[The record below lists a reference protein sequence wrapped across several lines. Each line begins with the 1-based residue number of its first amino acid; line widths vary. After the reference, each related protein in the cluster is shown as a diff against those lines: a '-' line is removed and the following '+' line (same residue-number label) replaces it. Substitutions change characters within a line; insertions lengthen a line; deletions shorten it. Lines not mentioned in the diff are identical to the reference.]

1 MSGNCAK
8 PGAGSVAEALPPC
21 SVGPV
26 EFGVQPA
33 RASPESATQTT
44 NLNVP
49 FFSIDPLY
57 HADYGLELS
66 VIRFRQ

>member
-8 PGAGSVAEALPPC
+8 PGGGSVADALPPC

-33 RASPESATQTT
+33 NASAETATQTNT
-44 NLNVP
+44 RNEP
-49 FFSIDPLY
+49 FISIELLY
-57 HADYGLELS
+57 HADYGLELV